1 MTPTVS
7 VALCTYNGARYIEE
21 QVLSIL
27 NQSVPVAE
35 IVLSDDGSTDD
46 TVAIA
51 RRTLADINLKGAVAP
66 VHLRVI
72 ENAAPLGVA
81 RNFEQA
87 LGACAGDFIAL
98 CDQDD
103 IWHPRRL
110 ERLMQAFAGRP
121 EVLLVH
127 SDAALV
133 AEDGSS
139 LGMTLFDALEVTQS
153 EKAEIHSGHGFDTL
167 LRRNLVTGA
176 TTMVRAELV
185 TRAAPFPASWI
196 HDEWM
201 AIIAAA
207 SARFDLV
214 NESLTDYRQH
224 GGNQIGAR
232 KLSLRDKIRKLREPR
247 LERNTH
253 LVARAIALVST
264 LEELGASVPL
274 ESLEKARLK
283 LAHEELRFD
292 LPAHRVQRIIPIL
305 REGRSGKYS
314 RYSRGRADMVRDLLQ
329 PA

>member
-7 VALCTYNGARYIEE
+7 VALCTYNGARYLRE
-21 QVLSIL
+21 QLLSIL
-27 NQSVPVAE
+27 GQSVPATE

-51 RRTLADINLKGAVAP
+51 RRTLADARSSGQEPAVR
-66 VHLRVI
+66 LTVI

-87 LGACAGDFIAL
+87 LGECTGDFIAL

-103 IWHPRRL
+103 IWHPGRL
-110 ERLMQAFAGRP
+110 ERLVQEFAGRP

-133 AEDGSS
+133 AEDGSA
-139 LGMTLFDALEVTQS
+139 LGLTLFDALEVTPS

-185 TRAAPFPASWI
+185 RRATPFPESWI

-201 AIIAAA
+201 AMIAAA

-214 NESLTDYRQH
+214 DEPLTDYRQH

-232 KLSLRDKIRKLREPR
+232 KLNVRDKIRKLREPR
-247 LERNTH
+247 LERNTQ
-253 LVARAIALVST
+253 LVARASALVSA
-264 LEELGASVPL
+264 LEALGDTVPS
-274 ESLEKARLK
+274 EVLEKSRHK
-283 LAHEELRFD
+283 LEHEGVRFN
-292 LPAHRVQRIIPIL
+292 LPTHRMQRIVPIL
-305 REGRSGKYS
+305 REGRGGKYL
-314 RYSRGRADMVRDLLQ
+314 RYSRGRIDMLRDLLQ